1 MNVQNH
7 VQNATDAIDHLRG
20 QGPQDLALLC
30 DAEHV
35 RIYGRAGQNIA
46 RSSLQELIAWW
57 LSTHQWNEDQQ
68 RWDQT
73 VKVKREQYHDTDV

>member
-1 MNVQNH
+1 MNVENH
-7 VQNATDAIDHLRG
+7 VQNATDAIDRLRSMG
-20 QGPQDLALLC
+20 QRDLAVLC
-30 DAEHV
+30 DTEHF

-46 RSSLQELIAWW
+46 RSTLHELVAWW

-73 VKVKREQYHDTDV
+73 VRIKKGTTP